1 MILKLLSLVDTKKLK
16 NLDDFVS
23 DFTNHDNKI
32 FTKIFNNTCVTYFKK
47 TTFNDLESLI
57 KNSTLLICCEGG
69 VSHVSHNFNVQ
80 TIALFEKNR
89 LQHTKYWTGHYE

>member
-32 FTKIFNNTCVTYFKK
+32 FTKY
-47 TTFNDLESLI
+47 LI
-57 KNSTLLICCEGG
+57 TL
-69 VSHVSHNFNVQ
+69 V
-80 TIALFEKNR
+80 
-89 LQHTKYWTGHYE
+89 